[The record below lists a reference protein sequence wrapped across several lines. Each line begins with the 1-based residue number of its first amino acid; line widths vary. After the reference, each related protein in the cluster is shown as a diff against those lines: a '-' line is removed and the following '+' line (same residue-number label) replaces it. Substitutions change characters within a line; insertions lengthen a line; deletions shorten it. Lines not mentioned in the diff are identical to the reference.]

1 MPSRRPR
8 MLFRPLM
15 THCDGEC
22 ISCRWGLGGPNTW
35 SALSE
40 LHLDANH
47 LKGTLPMSWGSTGA
61 FPQIQNIT
69 LANNEL
75 TGSIPNNWGT
85 DQNLHS
91 PFPNLKSITLLPQQG
106 TQPGSD
112 YLHDTLNLSN
122 TQDHSISG

>member
-1 MPSRRPR
+1 MWR
-8 MLFRPLM
+8 
-15 THCDGEC
+15 
-22 ISCRWGLGGPNTW
+22 RWGLGGPNAW

-47 LKGTLPMSWGSTGA
+47 LKGTLPLSWGSTGA

-106 TQPGSD
+106 NSQVLT
-112 YLHDTLNLSN
+112 TC
-122 TQDHSISG
+122 TTA